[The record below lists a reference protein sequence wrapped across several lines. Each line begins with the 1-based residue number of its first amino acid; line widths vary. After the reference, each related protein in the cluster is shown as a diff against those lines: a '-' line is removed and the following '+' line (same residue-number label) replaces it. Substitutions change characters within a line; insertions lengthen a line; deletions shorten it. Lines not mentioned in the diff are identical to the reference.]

1 MAKFIFML
9 TRGDVTV
16 PNALEVAKG
25 ISSSRVEFVGFK
37 DIGLRQGEYRELLR
51 ILRDGGKKVFLEVVS
66 SSKDSALRSAEMAKE
81 LGVDYLIGGTYFDE
95 TMRAIEGS
103 GIKYFPYV
111 GRVYGHP
118 CLLGGSVEEIVEDA
132 KAKEAG
138 GADGVNLLAYRYEGD
153 PVALM
158 RAVIGAVDIPVLV
171 AGSINSLERVR
182 EVAELGAW
190 AFTIGGAIF
199 EGRFS
204 PEGGIRAQI
213 EAVLAALGTIG
224 PQ

>member
-16 PNALEVAKG
+16 PNALDVAKEILG
-25 ISSSRVEFVGFK
+25 SRVEFVGFK
-37 DIGLRQGEYRELLR
+37 DIGLKREEYGELLG
-51 ILRDGGKKVFLEVVS
+51 ILRRGGKKVFLEVVS
-66 SSKDSALRSAEMAKE
+66 GSKESALRSAEMAKE
-81 LGVDYLIGGTYFDE
+81 LGVDYLIGGTYFEE
-95 TMRAIEGS
+95 TMEAIEGS

-118 CLLGGSVEEIVEDA
+118 CLLGGTVEEIVEDA
-132 KAKEAG
+132 RAKEAG

-182 EVAELGAW
+182 EVAGLGAW

-204 PEGGIRAQI
+204 PNGTIGAQI
-213 EAVLAALGTIG
+213 EAVLTALEAMG